1 MLPQVSNFYL
11 FTETVT
17 ELSVNSTI
25 NTGKLLMFTP
35 NTKRATP
42 ARQSENV
49 QTLQRTPSFEH
60 SLAMYL
66 MSKHKESE
74 SSLTWVHLS
83 PFFLQVNKFKNNL
96 AWRRVPHIILSDL
109 TPAKAS
115 HCS

>member
-25 NTGKLLMFTP
+25 NTGKPMFTP
-35 NTKRATP
+35 NTKRAMP

-49 QTLQRTPSFEH
+49 QTLQRTPSFKH

-74 SSLTWVHLS
+74 SFLTWVHLS
-83 PFFLQVNKFKNNL
+83 PFCLQVNKFKNNL

-115 HCS
+115 RCS